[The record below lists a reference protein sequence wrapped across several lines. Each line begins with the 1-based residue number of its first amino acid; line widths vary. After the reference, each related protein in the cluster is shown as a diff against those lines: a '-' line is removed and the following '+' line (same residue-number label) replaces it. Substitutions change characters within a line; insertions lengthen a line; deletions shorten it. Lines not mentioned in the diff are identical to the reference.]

1 MKEDNEVRE
10 NIMEYILGGKSEFT
24 LVQEME
30 GRSPVQSRYRVTVND
45 TGNLYFICI
54 WDGKKYQYQGYFGLR
69 DRVIKKAKN
78 LLDAEVDVVSLKALA
93 WVFSHADRL
102 PECVHIYHNGKCS
115 RCGRKLTDAES
126 LRTGLGPTCRQKR
139 MIG

>member
-1 MKEDNEVRE
+1 MKGDNEVRE

-30 GRSPVQSRYRVTVND
+30 GRSPIQSKYRVTAND

-54 WDGKKYQYQGYFGLR
+54 WDGKKYQYQGYFALR

-78 LLDAEVDVVSLKALA
+78 LSDAEVDVVSLKALA
-93 WVFSHADRL
+93 WVFFHVDRL

-126 LRTGLGPTCRQKR
+126 LRTGLGPTCR
-139 MIG
+139 